1 MIFYLNTKGT
11 KNFRLFC
18 VFRVQIK
25 IEKIG
30 NYCQFKQQSC
40 VIKYNFLG

>member
-1 MIFYLNTKGT
+1 MIFYLNTKGTKGT

-30 NYCQFKQQSC
+30 
-40 VIKYNFLG
+40 